1 MFRRVASLRA
11 FQHRAYATLWF
22 GSFVSN
28 IGNWMQTIALG
39 VFVTETTGRAGW
51 TGTVAALMYLPAL
64 VFGPLGGAIAD
75 RVDRRR
81 YLFAGTLVQAG
92 LAALLAGLAFAGRLT
107 VPTVAGVAMV
117 AGCVAAMLS
126 PAFNALLVE
135 IVPRED
141 LLSAVSLNS
150 AQYNLGRII
159 GPLCTALAMVWGG
172 VGTALAANAVSFL
185 AALAAIALMPH
196 SKAAPGPPEPVWAG
210 IRRGVVAANDDTGI
224 RTALVLTLA
233 VGVLVAPFI
242 GLVPVMAIKVLG
254 GGAPETSLLVACQGV
269 GAVFAAVVG
278 GTIAERIGR
287 RTLVRIAVPSAAALT
302 LLYWLAP
309 GLHVAAALIFCLGGA
324 YLTALAG
331 LNTVVQSRAPSAL
344 QARVASLYSML
355 LGGGYAIGLVVM
367 GFLADRFGMRQVG
380 VASAAACLAAVGA
393 IRLLRPQWL
402 ASLVASTDAPPRP
415 VEPSLEPRSD

>member
-11 FQHRAYATLWF
+11 LQHRAYATLWF

-81 YLFAGTLVQAG
+81 YLFAGTLAQTA
-92 LAALLAGLAFAGRLT
+92 LAALLAGLAFANQLT
-107 VPTVAGVAMV
+107 VPIVALVAMV

-150 AQYNLGRII
+150 AAYNLGRII
-159 GPLCTALAMVWGG
+159 GPLCTAAAMVWGG
-172 VGTALAANAVSFL
+172 VGAALAANAVSFL
-185 AALAAIALMPH
+185 AALAAIAVMPGA
-196 SKAAPGPPEPVWAG
+196 KVALGPPEPVWAG
-210 IRRGVVAANDDTGI
+210 IRRGVAAAMDDSGI
-224 RTALVLTLA
+224 RTALALTLA
-233 VGVLVAPFI
+233 VGMLVAPFI

-269 GAVFAAVVG
+269 GAVCAAVVG

-287 RTLVRIAVPSAAALT
+287 RTLLLVAAPASAALAVAF
-302 LLYWLAP
+302 WLAP
-309 GLHVAAALIFCLGGA
+309 GLHLAAAIIFCLGGA

-331 LNTVVQSRAPSAL
+331 LNTVVQARAPSEL
-344 QARVASLYSML
+344 QARVASLYGML

-367 GFLADRFGMRQVG
+367 GFLADRFGMRLVG
-380 VASAAACLAAVGA
+380 FIGAASCLAVLGA
-393 IRLLRPQWL
+393 MRALRPEWL
-402 ASLVASTDAPPRP
+402 RALVAPTAGPPRP
-415 VEPSLEPRSD
+415 VEPSLEPRGD

>member
-1 MFRRVASLRA
+1 MFRRIASLRA
-11 FQHRAYATLWF
+11 LQHRAYATLWL

-39 VFVTETTGRAGW
+39 VYVTETTGRAGW

-81 YLFAGTLVQAG
+81 YLFVGTLAQAA
-92 LAALLAGLAFAGRLT
+92 LAALLAGLAFGDRLT
-107 VPTVAGVAMV
+107 VPIVALVAMV
-117 AGCVAAMLS
+117 SGCVAAMLS

-159 GPLCTALAMVWGG
+159 GPVCTAAAMVWGG

-185 AALAAIALMPH
+185 AGLAAIALMPR
-196 SKAAPGPPEPVWAG
+196 SKVAHGPPEPVWAG
-210 IRRGVVAANDDTGI
+210 IRRGVVAANGDPGI
-224 RTALVLTLA
+224 RTALLLTLA

-242 GLVPVMAIKVLG
+242 GLVPVMAIKLLG

-269 GAVFAAVVG
+269 GAVLAAVVG

-287 RTLVRIAVPSAAALT
+287 RTLLRIAVPSAAVLALA
-302 LLYWLAP
+302 YWRAS
-309 GLHVAAALIFCLGGA
+309 GLHVAAAIIFCLGGA

-344 QARVASLYSML
+344 QARIASLYSML

-367 GFLADRFGMRQVG
+367 GFLADRFGMRLVG
-380 VASAAACLAAVGA
+380 VAGAAACLLVIGA
-393 IRLLRPQWL
+393 IRGLRPAWL
-402 ASLVASTDAPPRP
+402 TALEASTVGAPRP
-415 VEPSLEPRSD
+415 AEPSLEPRSD